1 MYYYSSLLITQFPMY
16 FKQQHTNIVTLK
28 PLRWHVYFKSFCGLE
43 LWAKFIQDFLFAFFS
58 LHLYTTCC
66 TKVYKVHTSVEPQ
79 KRLVEHFLITITFIF
94 FLHMT
99 YSKMNENYWLVFLC
113 HIVNSKSEDIF
124 IIMFIFSNL

>member
-43 LWAKFIQDFLFAFFS
+43 LWAKFIQDFLFCIFLFTFIYYT
-58 LHLYTTCC
+58 LY
-66 TKVYKVHTSVEPQ
+66 KVYKVHTSVEPQ

-94 FLHMT
+94 FLRIT
-99 YSKMNENYWLVFLC
+99 CSKMNKNDFLIFPC
-113 HIVNSKSEDIF
+113 HNVHSRYEDIF
-124 IIMFIFSNL
+124 IVVFIFFYL